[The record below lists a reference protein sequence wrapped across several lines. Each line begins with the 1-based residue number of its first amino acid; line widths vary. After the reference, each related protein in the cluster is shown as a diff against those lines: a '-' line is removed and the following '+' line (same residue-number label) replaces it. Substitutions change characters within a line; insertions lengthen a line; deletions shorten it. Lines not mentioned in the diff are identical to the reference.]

1 MKKGDLV
8 NFEVKARVFKDAER
22 DYVNPGIVLEEHV
35 HRAYEDSFEVMWAD
49 GKITRE
55 YSCYLTIATRRNHDR
70 VQ

>member
-8 NFEVKARVFKDAER
+8 NFEVKARIFKDAER
-22 DYVNPGIVLEEHV
+22 DYVNPGIVLEKRVGQESK
-35 HRAYEDSFEVMWAD
+35 DLFEVMWAD

-70 VQ
+70 IQ